1 MPLQGKQHQAI
12 VTKLRQ
18 IVITCLA
25 WSMLLVF
32 TIVVINEITKSLNSS
47 RQQLETL
54 AQVTA
59 NNSQGALMFL
69 DNKSAQQILDSL
81 KIVPSIY
88 KATLYLKD
96 GHKIASFERDIA
108 MPLPLWLPGRE
119 ISVEQPIA
127 IENEQLGR
135 LVLRAELSNMW
146 VELARNLGLFTASL
160 LTAYLIA
167 VNLARRLALR
177 VTRPITELSEAA
189 LQVSEAN
196 NYDIRVSRQE
206 DNEVGTLVDAFNL
219 MLEQINRRD
228 RELAQHGVRLE
239 QEKAAAE
246 AANAAKSQFLAN
258 MSHEIRTPM
267 NGVLGMA
274 QLLKDTELTQK
285 QRRFVDTVHKSGE
298 TLLLIINDIL
308 DFSKIE
314 AGHLELESL
323 DFNLHKTVGDVA
335 ELFAEQ
341 AHSKNIELIYR
352 IAPEVPEYAKGDYS
366 RIRQILSNLVSNAI
380 KFTGQGEVVI
390 EVNVDEK
397 PEIFITTADTTPFRV
412 RFTVR
417 DTGIGISE
425 EVLPRLFQAF
435 SQADGSTTRKYGG
448 TGLGLAISKQ
458 LVELMGG
465 EIGVKSIA
473 GQGTAFTFVLPL
485 TAAASQES
493 SRLEQFPGLSGL
505 KLLIVEDNHTN
516 REILTEYAL
525 SWGMSVDAVPSA
537 LAALD
542 LLRKPADGQLPYDL
556 AIIDMKMV
564 GMNGLELGQRIKAD
578 TELAHT
584 PLVMLTSTL
593 FHGEASQANKTG
605 FSAYLIKP
613 IHKADLYKCLLSA
626 LLPETHLTQVETLDK
641 PLTHSTSLPN
651 VHILLAEDNR
661 VNQEVAQHMLQSF
674 GCTVDIADNGLET
687 LKAVGQ
693 NTYDLVFMDCMMPEM
708 DGYQAT
714 AEIRRQQ
721 NAGKLARFPIIAL
734 TANAIEGDREKCLI
748 AGMDD
753 YLSKPFKT
761 ESLKRI
767 IKAWVKKVS
776 TITLESPT
784 LKDTPESTQ
793 PVGLGL
799 NIRSL
804 ETIRNLGQTG
814 DNEFLES
821 IITLYLSNASDL
833 LHSLEA
839 AWSEGKV
846 DAIRVAAHTL
856 RSSSNQVGAFNL
868 AELCREV
875 ENAARNGSYDASGH
889 AFESIK
895 HEFTSTQEALDN
907 YLQSFSPIN

>member
-1 MPLQGKQHQAI
+1 MTLRKHKPKTIAA
-12 VTKLRQ
+12 KLRR
-18 IVITCLA
+18 IVIICLA
-25 WSMLLVF
+25 CSMLAVF
-32 TIVVINEITKSLNSS
+32 IIVVVNEVTTSLNSS
-47 RQQLETL
+47 QQQLETL

-69 DNKSAQQILDSL
+69 DKKSAQQILDSL

-88 KATLYLKD
+88 EASLYSED
-96 GHKIASFERDIA
+96 GRVVASFKRDIA
-108 MPLPLWLPGRE
+108 MPLPLWLPGRG
-119 ISVEQPIA
+119 ISFEQPVT
-127 IENEQLGR
+127 IEKDHLGR
-135 LVLRAELSNMW
+135 LILQAELSKMW
-146 VELARNLGLFTASL
+146 VELIRNLGVFTASL

-167 VNLARRLALR
+167 INLARRLALR
-177 VTRPITELSEAA
+177 VTQPISELSEAA

-196 NYDIRVSRQE
+196 NYEIRVSKQD
-206 DNEVGTLVDAFNL
+206 DNEVGTLVDAFND

-298 TLLLIINDIL
+298 TLLFIINDIL

-323 DFNLHKTVGDVA
+323 DFNLHKTIGDVA

-341 AHSKNIELIYR
+341 AHSKDLELIYR
-352 IAPEVPEYAKGDYS
+352 IAPEVPECVKGDPS
-366 RIRQILSNLVSNAI
+366 RIRQVLSNLISNAL
-380 KFTGQGEVVI
+380 KFTGQGEVL
-390 EVNVDEK
+390 VNVDLDDK
-397 PEIFITTADTTPFRV
+397 PASDSNGNPFRV
-412 RFTVR
+412 RFTVT

-425 EVLPRLFQAF
+425 ETLPRLFRAF
-435 SQADGSTTRKYGG
+435 SQADDSTTRKYGG

-465 EIGVKSIA
+465 EIGVTSRV
-473 GQGTAFTFVLPL
+473 GQGSIFTFTLSLGATTCTDLYQSV
-485 TAAASQES
+485 QF
-493 SRLEQFPGLSGL
+493 LELSGL
-505 KLLIVEDNHTN
+505 KLLIVEDNDTN

-542 LLRKPADGQLPYDL
+542 LLRKPTDDQLPYDL
-556 AIIDMKMV
+556 VIIDMKMT

-578 TELAHT
+578 SEMTQI
-584 PLVMLTSTL
+584 PLVMLTSTM
-593 FHGEASQANKTG
+593 FHGEASQAHKTG

-613 IHKADLYKCLLSA
+613 IHKNELYHCLLDA
-626 LLPETHLTQVETLDK
+626 LIPGAGLVPQAQALAVS
-641 PLTHSTSLPN
+641 PSTSLAKIS
-651 VHILLAEDNR
+651 ILLAEDNP
-661 VNQEVAQHMLQSF
+661 VNQEVAQHMLQGF
-674 GCTVDIADNGLET
+674 GCSVDIANNGQEA

-693 NTYDLVFMDCMMPEM
+693 KSYDLVFMDCMMPEM

-714 AEIRRQQ
+714 AQIRRQQ
-721 NAGKLARFPIIAL
+721 NAGQLPHFPIIAL

-753 YLSKPFKT
+753 YLSKPFKA
-761 ESLKRI
+761 ESLKRVI
-767 IKAWVKKVS
+767 MAWVK
-776 TITLESPT
+776 TLETMALTNPT
-784 LKDTPESTQ
+784 PEDMAESTQ
-793 PVGLGL
+793 PTVPSLDTH
-799 NIRSL
+799 SL
-804 ETIRNLGQTG
+804 ETIRKLDQLG
-814 DNEFLES
+814 DNEFLQS
-821 IITLYLSNASDL
+821 IISLYLSNAHDL
-833 LHSLEA
+833 LLSLEA
-839 AWSEGKV
+839 AWTEGKV
-846 DAIRVAAHTL
+846 DAIRTVSHTL
-856 RSSSNQVGAFNL
+856 RSSSNQVGAFSL

-875 ENAARNGSYDASGH
+875 ENGARNQIYDTSGH
-889 AFESIK
+889 VLVRIK
-895 HEFTSTQEALDN
+895 HEFANTRIALEK
-907 YLQSFSPIN
+907 YLQSL